1 MTPTERARAVWAD
14 LGLGCLGMDT
24 KATAPC
30 EADICTCGLEVEE
43 IADHIRRAENDAL
56 ERVASWLDK
65 TRYSSA
71 LAKDVRAMK
80 HEVAN

>member
-1 MTPTERARAVWAD
+1 MTPTERARAALKKVGNNCIED
-14 LGLGCLGMDT
+14 
-24 KATAPC
+24 APC
-30 EADICTCGLEVEE
+30 HYYAKCLCAAQIAE
-43 IADHIRRAENDAL
+43 IADHIRAAENDAL

-80 HEVAN
+80 HEVK

>member
-1 MTPTERARAVWAD
+1 MTPTERAYALMREIGALCYD
-14 LGLGCLGMDT
+14 PSGCENALSECTCM
-24 KATAPC
+24 A
-30 EADICTCGLEVEE
+30 EADAKAV
-43 IADHIRRAENDAL
+43 ADHIRRAENDAL

-80 HEVAN
+80 SEVKG

>member
-1 MTPTERARAVWAD
+1 MTPTERALELMALLD
-14 LGLGCLGMDT
+14 MGCVHDCRPDDKT
-24 KATAPC
+24 
-30 EADICTCGLEVEE
+30 TCRCAIDEDA

-80 HEVAN
+80 HEVK

>member
-1 MTPTERARAVWAD
+1 MTPTERARAVLKD
-14 LGLGCLGMDT
+14 IGILCENFDN
-24 KATAPC
+24 C
-30 EADICTCGLEVEE
+30 EAIGMCSCSADHDM

-80 HEVAN
+80 SEVK